1 MAEAEIIRWRWL
13 CASLDLTSGPTGEVF
28 ARLSGA
34 YANPRRAYH
43 NLAHI
48 GFCLETFDRLRGE
61 AADPLTVELA
71 IWFHDA
77 VYAFQADDNEAR
89 SADLAR
95 DCLTLLGVSPGRM
108 KTVADLIMVTRH
120 DRPPETPDGRVIAD
134 VDLAILG
141 APREEFLDYE
151 RNIRREYAVVEDA
164 LFREKRLAVLE
175 GFLARPSLF
184 QTSTGKGLF
193 EKAARL
199 NLRQAIGRLRS

>member
-28 ARLSGA
+28 ARLSEA
-34 YANPRRAYH
+34 YATPRRAYH

-71 IWFHDA
+71 LWFHDA
-77 VYAFQADDNEAR
+77 VYDIQADDNEAR

-95 DCLTLLGVSPGRM
+95 ECLTRLGVPAGRV
-108 KTVADLIMVTRH
+108 KAVTDLIMVTRH
-120 DRPPETPDGRVIAD
+120 DRPPETPDGKVIAD

-141 APREEFLDYE
+141 APREPFLEYE
-151 RNIRREYAVVEDA
+151 RNIRREYALVDDTVY
-164 LFREKRLAVLE
+164 REKRLAVLE
-175 GFLARPSLF
+175 GFLARPRLF
-184 QTSTGKGLF
+184 LTATGKGLF
-193 EKAARL
+193 EKNARL
-199 NLRQAIGRLRS
+199 NLRQAIGRLRA